1 MQQGQPPPGPF
12 GRSQSRG
19 PGSFSPLPVNPSR
32 KSSAGPRPPP
42 LQTNISGYQDVLEDP
57 SVTIAQLRRR
67 PESPATPIYNQF
79 STAHA
84 NTSSSSVQ
92 QQHQQQQQQQQQ
104 HHHHH
109 HHHQQHQHQHQHQQH
124 QNFSRPAPGA
134 TSRFTAPSL
143 SPPLLKSSSRKHSA
157 TQGLFDSTLPSTSTS
172 NLSQV
177 SMNTTAGAAAMAA
190 VAAAASAN
198 SALSASQIAAQAA
211 VMSHQNGSHARQRS
225 QTVPIGSDSGADAIR
240 RGSGSKMPMGP
251 PTLSLTE
258 ASAPRESAIAG
269 TGGGPPYDRSSGW
282 HSSAATAAA
291 NVVFPRSGHT
301 SPRMEKP
308 TSPLP
313 FPPVPALSVPPPVPE
328 KSKTE
333 KTKHKLF
340 SRTGK
345 SSSSKAEGKEK
356 SHQSPGKIGTALS
369 ALQRG
374 NFSTTSLVEP
384 PTAPS
389 IYSMNNSSSATIR
402 PMDMLSEERAKEK
415 EKKHHFLS
423 RQKQKLKDEYHLPL
437 SSASSNSRPTDPNA
451 PSSLYN
457 FNVPPS
463 PGHGSSTFSKVK
475 KEMKLAA
482 ERSDSRVVDVESSFG
497 FSGERSGVGGLSS
510 LSQQQ
515 SNIFDPSDAAKVAT
529 QHSVALDEAWPHL
542 KTKLLVVFEG
552 EDLRLPVEDINRI
565 VQSHIQRCIHK
576 RCPSAILEDLRDLLA
591 NGFSILDRTLRLT
604 PEDRVIPV
612 LVELWL
618 FTFTTILPYMQ
629 SVFLPLELEVS
640 GCGVLMT
647 PEQARDFWGGAS
659 AALSSSGNKAKPPVR
674 GAAAPT
680 GATTSFLDVRR
691 LVLTAYRDIVVLPRY
706 ETLKTIFSR
715 LSLEFLPSS
724 FASTGMGTYPAM
736 DHALSPSP
744 SEAHSAMARPG
755 TAMSS
760 DPPVAGSYNSS
771 STTLLGEGSEIGRS
785 RAVSNVSFGSHGS
798 AEGPGVIRPYTPSSA
813 GLAGLS
819 RVREQNVEDSKQ
831 VTDMVGRMLQC
842 MSVLSSIG
850 GGGAGFVDDDEGSKR
865 IEELSKMLKLNW
877 LGRGRTGRNRRGIV
891 GGRVRREE
899 VREEV
904 RVA

>member
-42 LQTNISGYQDVLEDP
+42 LQTNVSGYQDVLEDP

-92 QQHQQQQQQQQQ
+92 KQQQQQQQQQQ
-104 HHHHH
+104 HHHHQH
-109 HHHQQHQHQHQHQQH
+109 HHQHQHQHQQH

-744 SEAHSAMARPG
+744 SEAQSAMARPG